1 MRRIIAGM
9 LAAGT
14 LLLLA
19 DGPARTQQSGQ
30 QSAPAAADVTHLPK
44 GVDAA
49 ILKAEVALDR
59 AGFSPGVIDGRK
71 GDNFSKALAAFQA
84 QNGLDAGGKLDPPT
98 TGKLDPP
105 TTGKLDGL
113 SREPALVDY
122 TITAADT
129 QGPFVKSIPRKFE
142 DMAKL
147 PGLAYASPREA
158 LAEKFHMS
166 ERLLQSLNRKAKFD
180 AAGTHIRVANVAAQ
194 ASGTTGVAPP
204 ERDKTVPKVDRIEI
218 KKSERT
224 LRAFDKDG
232 HLVAFYPASIGS
244 TEKPA
249 PSGKFKITR
258 VQQNPIYHYD
268 PKFHFKGVTAQH
280 KFDIKSGPN
289 NPVGL
294 VWIDLTAPSYGIHGT
309 PNPDNIGKTQSHGC
323 IRLTNW
329 DALALAAMVHKG
341 TEVDF
346 VE

>member
-30 QSAPAAADVTHLPK
+30 QSAPAAPAAPAAADVAHLPK

-49 ILKAEVALDR
+49 ILQAEVALDR

-84 QNGLDAGGKLDPPT
+84 QNGRDARGKLDPAT
-98 TGKLDPP
+98 TGKLA
-105 TTGKLDGL
+105 GL
-113 SREPALVDY
+113 SQEAALVDY
-122 TITAADT
+122 TIAPPDT
-129 QGPFVKSIPRKFE
+129 QGPFAKSIPHKLE

-147 PGLAYASPREA
+147 PALAYTSPREA

-166 ERLLQSLNRKAKFD
+166 ERLLQALNRKAKFD
-180 AAGTHIRVANVAAQ
+180 VAGTHIRVANVAAQ
-194 ASGTTGVAPP
+194 SSGTTGAAPP

-268 PKFHFKGVTAQH
+268 PKFHFKGVKAQQ
-280 KFDIKSGPN
+280 KFTIPPGPN

-294 VWIDLTAPSYGIHGT
+294 VWVDLTAPSYGIHGT
-309 PNPDNIGKTQSHGC
+309 PNPDNVGKTESHGC